1 MSVCARPCVY
11 NTRRRCAM
19 LRRDTDAHITACAA
33 RWLSIYLHAP
43 AVDLPLVVLQTTPGP
58 VRYTDSWPQP
68 SR

>member
-1 MSVCARPCVY
+1 
-11 NTRRRCAM
+11 M